1 MGLGLPSRFRVPFA
15 SNTSAFMAPK
25 GQETRL
31 YDHDTRN
38 AALGSR
44 ILDRGLLG
52 LVARSGSDYFEGWG
66 LGSGWSCRGSMAGD
80 GWVEALLWSFPG
92 TKQTATYDN
101 VDFVVKY
108 SLEL

>member
-1 MGLGLPSRFRVPFA
+1 
-15 SNTSAFMAPK
+15 MAPK

-38 AALGSR
+38 AALGPR

-66 LGSGWSCRGSMAGD
+66 LVRGGRAADRWRVMD
-80 GWVEALLWSFPG
+80 GWRRSCGVFLDPN
-92 TKQTATYDN
+92 KPATYDN

-108 SLEL
+108 SLELQAW